1 MRIVLIWHESYQS
14 RTMMLSLQET
24 LTMAKEQKSVK
35 ETKKKPLLTPKEKK
49 AAKKEKQNNKS

>member
-1 MRIVLIWHESYQS
+1 MRIVLIWHELHQS
-14 RTMMLSLQET
+14 RTIVLSLQEI

>member
-1 MRIVLIWHESYQS
+1 MPIVLIWHELHQS
-14 RTMMLSLQET
+14 RTIVLSLQEI

>member
-1 MRIVLIWHESYQS
+1 MRIVLIWHELHLS
-14 RTMMLSLQET
+14 RTIVLSLQEI

>member
-1 MRIVLIWHESYQS
+1 MRIVLIWHESHQS
-14 RTMMLSLQET
+14 RTIVRSLQEI

-49 AAKKEKQNNKS
+49 AAKKEKQNNRS

>member
-1 MRIVLIWHESYQS
+1 MQIALIWHELHLS
-14 RTMMLSLQET
+14 RTIVLSLKEI
-24 LTMAKEQKSVK
+24 LTMAKEQRKIK